1 MGSHQYEY
9 FVEKYPED
17 KWAIG
22 FKFLPPDLDIGE
34 TLTACDVVVPSGLT
48 QVGDAVI
55 DNVNKT
61 AAIVITGGT
70 VNKLYRIKFKT
81 TTSVG
86 YIFVD
91 EIVVRVI

>member
-1 MGSHQYEY
+1 MSHQYEY

-22 FKFLPPDLDIGE
+22 FKFLPPDLNSGE
-34 TLTACDVVVPSGLT
+34 TLTACAVVVPTGLT
-48 QVGDAVI
+48 PVGDAII

-61 AAIVITGGT
+61 VAQVIVGGT
-70 VNKLYRIKFKT
+70 ENKIYKVRFKT

-91 EIVVRVI
+91 DIIVKVI